1 MSELDDDTRARL
13 ALIASFEALTATGLE
28 IEDLT
33 DPDARSVAIRA
44 NHPELD
50 EALAD
55 GRDHVTV
62 AGEPMNIRLHLAMHE
77 VVAKQLAD
85 DGPPEV
91 YETARRLLDAGY
103 DRHEVLHMPARPIA
117 SQIHATPTDR
127 AALRPRPARR
137 RAPRAPRLPGAG
149 ARATEARQRPPTP
162 VPRKQTAPMKPSA
175 HRLTSCRA
183 QSDGSTPRGLIDPPT
198 DLSEPQRPLQLYE
211 RGVWDPPSSTGASRT
226 GCSRSAWSR

>member
-1 MSELDDDTRARL
+1 MTALDDDTRARL
-13 ALIASFEALTATGLE
+13 ALIASPEALTATGLE

-44 NHPELD
+44 DHPELD

-85 DGPPEV
+85 DDPPEV

-103 DRHEVLHMPARPIA
+103 DRHEVLHMLARPIA
-117 SQIHATPTDR
+117 SQIHATLTDKQPYDHAR
-127 AALRPRPARR
+127 HVAALRALPASWEPER
-137 RAPRAPRLPGAG
+137 
-149 ARATEARQRPPTP
+149 EQR
-162 VPRKQTAPMKPSA
+162 KLESA
-175 HRLTSCRA
+175 HRHRSR
-183 QSDGSTPRGLIDPPT
+183 GSKR
-198 DLSEPQRPLQLYE
+198 R
-211 RGVWDPPSSTGASRT
+211 R
-226 GCSRSAWSR
+226 

>member
-1 MSELDDDTRARL
+1 MIELDDDTRARL
-13 ALIASFEALTATGLE
+13 MLIASPEALAATGVE

-44 NHPELD
+44 DHPELD

-85 DGPPEV
+85 DDPPEV

-103 DRHEVLHMPARPIA
+103 DRHEVLHMLARPMA
-117 SQIHATPTDR
+117 SQIHATLTDR
-127 AALRPRPARR
+127 QPYDPARHVAALRALPASWERERERAQRKPESARR
-137 RAPRAPRLPGAG
+137 
-149 ARATEARQRPPTP
+149 
-162 VPRKQTAPMKPSA
+162 
-175 HRLTSCRA
+175 HRSR
-183 QSDGSTPRGLIDPPT
+183 GSKR
-198 DLSEPQRPLQLYE
+198 R
-211 RGVWDPPSSTGASRT
+211 R
-226 GCSRSAWSR
+226 